1 MAAGAAVWAS
11 VEAPAALRGMVLVGP
26 FVHGEGSRLVKLVMG
41 ALFARPWGPAFWQ
54 RYYIRLYP
62 THKPDDLAAYA
73 ARLRL
78 NLAEPGRMEALQAML
93 AAPKTASGSRL
104 PQVATPALVLMG
116 SKDPDFRDPAGEA
129 NWVAQAVRGEC
140 QMIPGAGHYPHAEF
154 PDETAARVL
163 PFLKSLE
170 QTYAAKITG

>member
-1 MAAGAAVWAS
+1 
-11 VEAPAALRGMVLVGP
+11 MVLVGP
-26 FVHGEGSRLVKLVMG
+26 FVHGDGSPLGRLVMG
-41 ALFARPWGPAFWQ
+41 ALFAHPWGPALWQ
-54 RYYIRLYP
+54 RYYIRLYR
-62 THKPDDLAAYA
+62 TRKPKDLAAYA

-93 AAPKTASGSRL
+93 AAPKTASGARL

-116 SKDPDFRDPAGEA
+116 SKDPDFRDPAGHA
-129 NWVAQAVRGEC
+129 SWVAQAVHGEC

-154 PDETAARVL
+154 PAEIAARVL

-170 QTYAAKITG
+170 QPYAAKITG